1 VAATFFISI
10 FSDKILGSYQN
21 SPADKSYMNQ
31 LSQKIKALAK
41 TNSHDTVGIRRHIH
55 ANPELSFEE
64 YNTAAYVEQVLQ
76 SYGLETKRLAE
87 TGVVARIS
95 GQNPESKTIA
105 LRADLDALPITE
117 QNTVDYKSK
126 NEGVMHACGHD
137 VHTASLLGAARILQ
151 ELRTEFE
158 GTVKLVFQPG
168 EEKFPGGAS
177 VMIKEGVLQHPAPAG
192 IIGQHVFPM
201 LPAGKV
207 GFRSGMY
214 MASADEIYITV
225 KGKGGHAAL
234 PELNVDPVLIAAHLV
249 VALQQ
254 IVSRHASPKVPTV
267 LSFGKV
273 EALGATNV
281 IPNEVKLE
289 GTFRTM
295 DEAWRMEAHQ
305 RIRKL
310 AEGLCES
317 MGGSCDIDI
326 KFGYPFLKNDPELT
340 GRARESA
347 EAYLGAENVVD
358 LDLWMGAEDFAYYS
372 QEVAACFYRLG
383 TRNEARGIIS
393 GVHTPTFDI
402 EESALEVGSGLM
414 AWLAIQELKAIS

>member
-1 VAATFFISI
+1 MSISI
-10 FSDKILGSYQN
+10 DSIK
-21 SPADKSYMNQ
+21 Q
-31 LSQKIKALAK
+31 LAQAYAPE
-41 TNSHDTVGIRRHIH
+41 TVQVRRHIH

-64 YNTAAYVEQVLQ
+64 HNTAAYVKQELAT
-76 SYGLETKRLAE
+76 YGIEAE
-87 TGVVARIS
+87 SMANTGLVALIK
-95 GQNPESKTIA
+95 GKNPEKKTIA
-105 LRADLDALPITE
+105 LRADLDALPIVE
-117 QNTVDYKSK
+117 ANEVAYKSK

-137 VHTASLLGAARILQ
+137 VHTASVLGTARILQ
-151 ELRTEFE
+151 ELRKEFE

-177 VMIKEGVLQHPAPAG
+177 LMIKEGVLQNPAPASM
-192 IIGQHVFPM
+192 IGQHVFPM

-225 KGKGGHAAL
+225 KGKGGHAAM
-234 PELNVDPVLIAAHLV
+234 PEMNIDPVLIASHLI

-273 EALGATNV
+273 EAKGATNV

-295 DEAWRMEAHQ
+295 NEVWRKEAHQ
-305 RIRKL
+305 KIKQL
-310 AEGLCES
+310 AEGLCAS

-326 KFGYPFLKNDPELT
+326 KFGYPFLQNDPAVT
-340 GRARESA
+340 SIARKAA
-347 EAYLGAENVVD
+347 EAYLGTENVVD
-358 LDLWMGAEDFAYYS
+358 LDLWMGAEDFAYYT
-372 QEVAACFYRLG
+372 QQVPACFYRLG
-383 TRNEARGIIS
+383 TRNEERGITS

-402 EESALEVGSGLM
+402 DEAALETGIGLM
-414 AWLAIQELKAIS
+414 AWVALQELEG

>member
-1 VAATFFISI
+1 MSTV
-10 FSDKILGSYQN
+10 DKI
-21 SPADKSYMNQ
+21 KQ
-31 LSQKIKALAK
+31 LAQTFAP
-41 TNSHDTVGIRRHIH
+41 DTVQVRRHIH

-64 YNTAAYVEQVLQ
+64 HNTAAYVKEVLA
-76 SYGLETKRLAE
+76 SYGITAEPMAE
-87 TGVVARIS
+87 TGLVALIE
-95 GQNPESKTIA
+95 GKNPRSKVIA
-105 LRADLDALPITE
+105 LRADLDALPIVE
-117 QNTVDYKSK
+117 ANDVAYKSK

-151 ELRTEFE
+151 DMRGEFE
-158 GTVKLVFQPG
+158 GTVKLIFQPG

-177 VMIKEGVLQHPAPAG
+177 IMIKEGVLQNPSPES
-192 IIGQHVFPM
+192 IVGQHVFPM

-225 KGKGGHAAL
+225 KGKGGHAAM
-234 PELNVDPVLIAAHLV
+234 PEMNIDPVLISAHLI

-254 IVSRHASPKVPTV
+254 IVSRHASPKIPSV
-267 LSFGKV
+267 LSFGNV
-273 EALGATNV
+273 EAKGATNV
-281 IPNEVKLE
+281 IPNEVKIQ

-295 DEAWRMEAHQ
+295 NEEWRKEAHQ
-305 RIRKL
+305 KIKKL

-326 KFGYPFLKNDPELT
+326 KNGYPYLKNDPTLT
-340 GRARESA
+340 DIARTA
-347 EAYLGAENVVD
+347 AVNYLGNDNVVD

-372 QEVAACFYRLG
+372 QEVPACFYRLG
-383 TRNEARGIIS
+383 TRNEERGIVS

-402 EESALEVGSGLM
+402 DEAALETGIGLM
-414 AWLAIQELKAIS
+414 AYIALEQLKS